1 MDSDIWTT
9 RAIKLS
15 ATLGWGAAMDTW
27 GNQWNATLSAL
38 GLSDENAQEI
48 IRSNY
53 GVGRNDGGAQRWRA
67 GRSKIAAVMIKARQ
81 SAIVMAAATA
91 LSLRR

>member
-9 RAIKLS
+9 RAIKS
-15 ATLGWGAAMDTW
+15 PATLGWGAAMDTW

-48 IRSNY
+48 
-53 GVGRNDGGAQRWRA
+53 G
-67 GRSKIAAVMIKARQ
+67 
-81 SAIVMAAATA
+81 
-91 LSLRR
+91 